1 MVKVIVRTVG
11 VAKTYR
17 RGKVD
22 VSALNYIDLQISA
35 GEIVCI
41 MGPSGSGKTT
51 LLNLIGGLDKPT
63 HGKVFVDGVDL
74 ATLKGREMADY
85 RLQKIG
91 FIFQFYNLVPT
102 LTALEN
108 VEVPLS
114 LAKVPKED
122 KKERALGLL
131 KLVRL
136 ESRAD
141 HRPDELSGG
150 EQQRVAI
157 ARALA
162 NNPSII
168 LADEPTGDL
177 DSRSTVM
184 FMKMVKELNKQ
195 KNKTFIIVTHD
206 PHVLEQSSRAYTIR
220 DGKIETATTHIKERK
235 IRDRK
240 DRWEGHRR
248 R

>member
-1 MVKVIVRTVG
+1 MVKVIVRTIG
-11 VAKTYR
+11 LAKVYR

-22 VSALNYIDLQISA
+22 IPALNYVDLQIST

-74 ATLKGREMADY
+74 TKLNGKELADY
-85 RLQKIG
+85 RLRKIG
-91 FIFQFYNLVPT
+91 FIFQFYNLIPT

-108 VEVPLS
+108 VEVPLA
-114 LAKVPKED
+114 LAKVPKE
-122 KKERALGLL
+122 ERRNRAFDLL
-131 KLVRL
+131 KTVRL

-141 HRPDELSGG
+141 HKPDELSGG

-177 DSRSTVM
+177 DSKSTIM
-184 FMKMVKELNKQ
+184 LMKMVKELNKQ

-206 PHVLEQSSRAYTIR
+206 PHVVEQCTRAYTIT
-220 DGKIETATTHIKERK
+220 DGQIKSAR
-235 IRDRK
+235 
-240 DRWEGHRR
+240 
-248 R
+248 